1 MEISSRENIKFMI
14 EMSANAEEADKIIN
28 NNYNFK
34 SIAEKVTFLKG
45 MFDVELIS
53 QDDSIVI
60 SEEKSIEMTYWAMLN
75 TILIFKKDVK

>member
-34 SIAEKVTFLKG
+34 SIAEKVAFLKG

-75 TILIFKKDVK
+75 TILIFRKDVK

>member
-1 MEISSRENIKFMI
+1 MI
-14 EMSANAEEADKIIN
+14 EMSANAEEVDKIIN

-34 SIAEKVTFLKG
+34 SIAEKVAFLKG

-53 QDDSIVI
+53 QDHSIVI

-75 TILIFKKDVK
+75 TILIFRKDVK

>member
-34 SIAEKVTFLKG
+34 SIAEKVAFLKG